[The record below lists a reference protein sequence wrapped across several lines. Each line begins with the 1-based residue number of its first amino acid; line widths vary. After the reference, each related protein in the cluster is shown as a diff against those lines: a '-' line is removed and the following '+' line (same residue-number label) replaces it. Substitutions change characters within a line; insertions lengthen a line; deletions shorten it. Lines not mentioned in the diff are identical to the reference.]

1 LSSYIDVRARYGL
14 ADKEERQLLFGDG
27 TGQNLNGILP
37 QATEF
42 NTGLRK
48 TGDTKID
55 ILRRAILQVRQAEY
69 RASGIV
75 LNPDDLA
82 DIETKDVNGRY
93 VFINVVEGGSN
104 QLWKLPIVDSMVM
117 PSGEFAVGAWNV
129 AAQVFDRQQAVV
141 EVSTEN
147 GDNFARG
154 MATFR
159 CAERL
164 AMCVYR
170 PESFVHGEFDV
181 SSS

>member
-1 LSSYIDVRARYGL
+1 LS
-14 ADKEERQLLFGDG
+14 
-27 TGQNLNGILP
+27 GILP

-69 RASGIV
+69 RASSIV
-75 LNPDDLA
+75 LNPDDLC
-82 DIETKDVNGRY
+82 DIETIKDDNGRY
-93 VFINVVEGGSN
+93 VYINVVEGGSN
-104 QLWKLPIVDSMVM
+104 QLWKLPIVDSTVM

-129 AAQVFDRQQAVV
+129 AAQVFDRQEAVV

-147 GDNFARG
+147 ADNFARG

-164 AMCVYR
+164 ALCVYR
-170 PESFVHGEFDV
+170 PESFVHGQFDV
-181 SSS
+181 TSG